1 MSRHIVEI
9 GWLAENLGSLVSAD
23 LGQASQE
30 VIVVSPYVT
39 VPGIQYM
46 QQALEPGVGFTL
58 ITLFD
63 IMAFALG
70 TADIEAMLIIASRK
84 GGLVRLL
91 PRLHAKIYA
100 RDWSSWWVGSANATG
115 AGLQIEGHGNIEIL
129 GHLNGASSSLSRI
142 LNSIVRE
149 SVPVTPDQLERM
161 QRYVADMEIP
171 RYPMQEMESQG
182 NIIWRDLVNEN
193 HQERGFM
200 VQELPFAQT
209 PRSFWEALESDDA
222 KDDRFFLHDCFVLGI
237 DVAASGAIMITTE
250 EVALSFRAI
259 PIVQS
264 LDEFLAESR
273 TFGEITAWLHDRS
286 EDRPTPYRSEIKEL
300 TARVLNWL
308 LGLYPDRYRRERPV
322 HSEVFVRVKEAWA
335 PVTRDRLMKAA
346 TGR

>member
-1 MSRHIVEI
+1 MNRHTAEI
-9 GWLAENLGSLVSAD
+9 GWLADNLGSVVSAD
-23 LGQASQE
+23 LGRASQE

-39 VPGIQYM
+39 VPGIRYM

-58 ITLFD
+58 ITRFD

-70 TADIEAMLIIASRK
+70 TADIEAMMIVASRK

-91 PRLHAKIYA
+91 PRLHAKIYV

-115 AGLQIEGHGNIEIL
+115 AGLQIGGRGNLEIL

-149 SVPVTPDQLERM
+149 SVPVTQDQLERI
-161 QRYVADMEIP
+161 QGYVADMEIP
-171 RYPMQEMESQG
+171 RYPMQEMGSEE
-182 NIIWRDLVNEN
+182 NTIWGDLVSDQ
-193 HQERGFM
+193 QEGFM
-200 VQELPFAQT
+200 LQELPFAQT
-209 PRSFWEALESDDA
+209 PRSFWEALENGHANDE
-222 KDDRFFLHDCFVLGI
+222 RFFMHDCVVLGI
-237 DVAASGAIMITTE
+237 DPAANDGVRIATE
-250 EVALSFRAI
+250 EVARSFRAI

-264 LDEFLAESR
+264 LDEFLAEQRS
-273 TFGEITAWLHDRS
+273 FGEITAWLHDRC

-308 LGLYPDRYRRERPV
+308 LGLYPDRYRRARPV
-322 HSEVFVRVKEAWA
+322 HSEVFLRVEDAWA
-335 PVTRDRLMKAA
+335 PVTRDGLMKAA

>member
-1 MSRHIVEI
+1 MNRHMVEI
-9 GWLAENLGSLVSAD
+9 GWVAENLGSLVSAD
-23 LGQASQE
+23 LGVASQE
-30 VIVVSPYVT
+30 IIVVSPYVT
-39 VPGIQYM
+39 LPGIQYI

-58 ITLFD
+58 VTRFD

-70 TADIEAMLIIASRK
+70 TADIEAMRTIASRK

-115 AGLQIEGHGNIEIL
+115 AGLQIEGRGNLEIL

-149 SVPVTPDQLERM
+149 SVPVTRDQLERI

-171 RYPMQEMESQG
+171 GYPMQEMQSEE
-182 NIIWRDLVNEN
+182 NTIWRDLVNDQ
-193 HQERGFM
+193 QEGFM
-200 VQELPFAQT
+200 FQELPFAQT
-209 PRSFWEALESDDA
+209 PRLFWEAFEDGDRN
-222 KDDRFFLHDCFVLGI
+222 DYRFFMHDCFVLGV
-237 DVAASGAIMITTE
+237 DVAISDGAGIATE
-250 EVALSFRAI
+250 DVALSFRAI
-259 PIVQS
+259 PVVRS
-264 LDEFLAESR
+264 LDEFLVKPRS
-273 TFGEITAWLHDRS
+273 FGEITAWLHDRC

-322 HSEVFVRVKEAWA
+322 HSEVFVRVEDAWA

-346 TGR
+346 TDP